1 LNRTVDLLGVGFGP
15 ANIALAVALHEQT
28 GPGWL
33 GKSALFLERRSDV
46 AWHPGMLLEGSR
58 LQVTFLKDFALMRNP
73 TSAFTFLNYL
83 KVRGRLEEFV
93 NLRTLFPSRHEF
105 DDYMKWVASHF
116 QSSVQ
121 FSSDVVEI
129 APHGACS
136 SDSIARVAVK
146 TRDGSTYLTRNL
158 VLAVGARKRVPPA
171 FAGKLGDARILH
183 SIDYLEQIDADRLG
197 GKHVVVVGS
206 GQSAAEIT
214 YDLLSRTPNSKV
226 TAVFRDVAY
235 RPPDE
240 SQFSGEVYFSEYVDH
255 FHKLPGH
262 VRADI
267 MRNLKGTNYSVVDPD
282 LLHKLYKHLYD
293 LKVRSVESGFRIVNH
308 TEITR
313 VACGTDAIRLECL
326 NRTTAC
332 RDHLDADVVILA
344 TGFDHKAAPDLLAPL
359 DKFLVRND
367 EGGLAMSRDYRVKC
381 MAGFDPAIYLQ
392 GAAEATHGPAD
403 TLLSLSAVR
412 AGEIADSLM
421 QRVSGEGRATERT
434 AHGARVS
441 DALPS

>member
-1 LNRTVDLLGVGFGP
+1 MEAALNRTVDLIGVGFGP
-15 ANIALAVALHEQT
+15 ANIALAVALHEQM

-33 GKSALFLERRSDV
+33 GDSALFLERRGEV

-83 KVRGRLEEFV
+83 KVRGRLDEFV

-105 DDYMKWVASHF
+105 DDYMKWVASQF
-116 QSSVQ
+116 ESSVR

-129 APHGACS
+129 APHRACS
-136 SDSIARVAVK
+136 SDTVARVAVK
-146 TRDGSTYLTRNL
+146 TSDGSTFLTRNL
-158 VLAVGARKRVPPA
+158 VLAVGARKRVPPV
-171 FAGKLGDARILH
+171 FADKLGDARILH
-183 SIDYLEQIDADRLG
+183 SIDYLEQIDVVRLT

-214 YDLLSRTPNSKV
+214 YDLLSRAPDSKV

-240 SQFSGEVYFSEYVDH
+240 SQFRGEVYFPEYVDH
-255 FHKLPGH
+255 FHKLPGQ
-262 VRADI
+262 VRAGI
-267 MRNLKGTNYSVVDPD
+267 MRSLKGTNYSVVDPD

-293 LKVRSVESGFRIVNH
+293 LKVRGMESGFRIANH
-308 TEITR
+308 TEIAD
-313 VACGTDAIRLECL
+313 VACGADGIRLGCV
-326 NRTTAC
+326 NRTTGC
-332 RDHLDADVVILA
+332 RDSLHADVVVLA
-344 TGFDHKAAPDLLAPL
+344 TGFDHQAAPDLLAPL

-381 MAGFDPAIYLQ
+381 QAGFEPAIFLQ

-412 AGEIADSLM
+412 AGEIADALA
-421 QRVSGEGRATERT
+421 QCVGGKERATH
-434 AHGARVS
+434 AARVS